1 MLPPLW
7 SHILSTP
14 CQPTGRLLLLFFTL
28 LVALALGKLLLLL
41 FLFALLVEHLDWH
54 LALLHFATGQ
64 LELPVYH
71 A

>member
-14 CQPTGRLLLLFFTL
+14 RQPTGRLLLLFFTL
-28 LVALALGKLLLLL
+28 LVALALGKLLLRLLL
-41 FLFALLVEHLDWH
+41 FTLLFEQLDWH
-54 LALLHFATGQ
+54 LALLYFAIGQ
-64 LELPVYH
+64 PEMSVHH